1 MPRRALYDGC
11 PVWSWVRNGSWKA
24 DRVEFEVEVEEDV
37 VPEVEGTTVVI
48 VAVVAGGG
56 ELRVVVNVV
65 VTEPVVVALCVL
77 DVLDDTVVVGR
88 VIDEELTTYIVI
100 HINIS
105 MKANNGTRTESGRT
119 SSTLSLDQLVSG
131 RRVCRITLQG
141 EAGRD
146 GGQERLRLAHA
157 R

>member
-1 MPRRALYDGC
+1 M
-11 PVWSWVRNGSWKA
+11 
-24 DRVEFEVEVEEDV
+24 
-37 VPEVEGTTVVI
+37 
-48 VAVVAGGG
+48 
-56 ELRVVVNVV
+56 
-65 VTEPVVVALCVL
+65 VALCVL

-105 MKANNGTRTESGRT
+105 MKANNGTRRESGRT

-131 RRVCRITLQG
+131 RRVCRIALQG

-146 GGQERLRLAHA
+146 GG
-157 R
+157 